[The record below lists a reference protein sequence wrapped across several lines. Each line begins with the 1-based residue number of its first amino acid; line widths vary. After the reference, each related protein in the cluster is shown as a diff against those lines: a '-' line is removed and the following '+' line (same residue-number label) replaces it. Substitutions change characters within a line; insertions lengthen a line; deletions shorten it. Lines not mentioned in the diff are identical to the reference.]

1 MTKKAIITG
10 VTGQDG
16 SYLVEFLLKKN
27 YIVHGIKRKSSSF
40 NTSRIDHVFNNKNF
54 YTENDAAEFYQYL
67 DIKNDDGH
75 AYYLGMELARAE
87 IAFQLGK
94 RYDQDEILK
103 WGCSV
108 EISEDDIMKFKTAGH
123 TMRKIKN
130 KNTD

>member
-1 MTKKAIITG
+1 
-10 VTGQDG
+10 
-16 SYLVEFLLKKN
+16 
-27 YIVHGIKRKSSSF
+27 
-40 NTSRIDHVFNNKNF
+40 
-54 YTENDAAEFYQYL
+54 
-67 DIKNDDGH
+67 
-75 AYYLGMELARAE
+75 MELARAE